1 MFRILLATVA
11 VIAPV
16 SAAQGQNSGLDSL
29 ITIVQEKS
37 SNTNDEAVSDDS
49 QRASPADRVRGQA
62 QRQLL
67 DRAPLTSALTVE
79 CRDEAAIR
87 SQIDSARTLLAAARD
102 QNGAALKDTI
112 ARARAHLGTA
122 LAATDCPRGNSAVG
136 KRTDDTAYGV
146 ISQI

>member
-102 QNGAALKDTI
+102 QNGAALKD

-146 ISQI
+146 ISKI